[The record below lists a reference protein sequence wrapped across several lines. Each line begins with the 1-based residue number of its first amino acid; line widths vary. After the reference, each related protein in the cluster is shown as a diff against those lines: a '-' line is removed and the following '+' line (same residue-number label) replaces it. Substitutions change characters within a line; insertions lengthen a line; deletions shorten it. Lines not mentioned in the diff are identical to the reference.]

1 MSKSR
6 SFLPLVELCDNFRLH
21 SRHPDPS
28 SELASFCLTSDP
40 KTVVGLLFQSVV
52 DRLVED
58 NDRAIKA
65 GQSEPW
71 VVVYCDQP
79 ETYQDQKV
87 RLVHFADHL
96 STSQLRSQ
104 SINSLCRRWHEEGE
118 FADVIGGRLWRS
130 ELYPVYT
137 SPFGPYE
144 RENVVFEVER
154 AAAALFGV
162 VTYGVHMTVYIPPSP
177 GSDEEIKIWVP
188 TRAKTK
194 QTFVEE
200 YLLSP
205 AWL

>member
-6 SFLPLVELCDNFRLH
+6 SFLPLVELCDNFRLY

-40 KTVVGLLFQSVV
+40 KTVIGLLFQSVV

-71 VVVYCDQP
+71 VVVYYDQP

-96 STSQLRSQ
+96 STSELRSQ
-104 SINSLCRRWHEEGE
+104 SINTLCRRWHDEGE

-177 GSDEEIKIWVP
+177 GSEEEIKIWVP

-194 QTFVEE
+194 QTFVEV